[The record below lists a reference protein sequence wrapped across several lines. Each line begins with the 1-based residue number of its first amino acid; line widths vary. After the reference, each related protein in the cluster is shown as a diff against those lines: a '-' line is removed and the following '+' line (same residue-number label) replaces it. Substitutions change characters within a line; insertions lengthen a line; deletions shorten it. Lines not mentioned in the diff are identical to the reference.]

1 MSSPPTFDIV
11 KDLTLVPVDGQE
23 LLDPVDLSITLNLDF
38 RVINGSN
45 RSVHYLHARMALF
58 NNITYVGQRV
68 PSLFTA
74 LSTGTL
80 AMDPKVYGVSLNPFV
95 LS

>member
-45 RSVHYLHARMALF
+45 RSVHYLHARM
-58 NNITYVGQRV
+58 
-68 PSLFTA
+68 
-74 LSTGTL
+74 
-80 AMDPKVYGVSLNPFV
+80 
-95 LS
+95 